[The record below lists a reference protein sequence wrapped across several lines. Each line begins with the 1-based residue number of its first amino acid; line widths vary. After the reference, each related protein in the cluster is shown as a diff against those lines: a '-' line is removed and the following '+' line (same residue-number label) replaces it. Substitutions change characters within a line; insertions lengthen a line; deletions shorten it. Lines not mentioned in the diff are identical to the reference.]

1 MTRLLAL
8 FAALMLVACGA
19 EQKDFDLDP
28 RPHRDAI
35 SGIENLLYAPQ
46 PPKIEDTERLGR
58 MIDSLAGSLDGGRP
72 PGPSAKAA
80 AAVRA
85 WKDTV
90 VVPGEA
96 GYVQLDL
103 PATRRSWET
112 VRDANFRP
120 EPFFK
125 IATGDL
131 DDLQRS
137 RTGGV
142 DPMQLTLITL
152 LAGELTS
159 VLEKGRQEAEAF
171 GDIGADIAPDSPEAT
186 ALRSE
191 WAEWTA
197 KFDRKLGAVD
207 WPERPPLAAEELSL
221 IYQQLKNG
229 EAELAKVTTQ
239 HATGV
244 TPKADRI
251 AALAEAGTLIEGAKE
266 RLDALRQ

>member
-1 MTRLLAL
+1 MTRVLLIFLAVL
-8 FAALMLVACGA
+8 LTACGV

-28 RPHRDAI
+28 RPHRDMI

-85 WKDTV
+85 WKATV
-90 VVPGEA
+90 VIPGEA

-103 PATRRSWET
+103 PVARRAWEA
-112 VRDANFRP
+112 VRDENFRP

-125 IATGDL
+125 VATGDL

-152 LAGELTS
+152 LAGELSS

-171 GDIGADIAPDSPEAT
+171 EDVGGDIAPDSPEAT

-191 WAEWTA
+191 WAEWQA
-197 KFDRKLGAVD
+197 SFDRKLGAVD

-229 EAELAKVTTQ
+229 ETELAKVTTQ

-244 TPKADRI
+244 TPKADRV
-251 AALAEAGTLIEGAKE
+251 AALAEAGKLIDDAKK